1 MSDTVK
7 INQLEVENVKR
18 IRAVQITPAEN
29 GLTIIGGDNNQGKTS
44 VLDSILWALGGD
56 RYRPSNPTRDGS
68 NIPPTIRIELSNN
81 IIVERAG
88 KNSALKVIDAEGRR
102 GGQQLLNEFIAELA
116 LNLPKFI
123 ESSSKEKAAT
133 LLQIIGVG
141 DQLFQLEQDEQKAY
155 NQRHTLG
162 QVVQRKKK
170 FAEELTSYPDA
181 PDALISVTE
190 LIQKQQS
197 ILARNGENQQKRA
210 QLTQLQSQHTLV
222 SSRIEAL
229 MSELNTLN
237 AQKNQLEADIATGQ
251 KTVAQLMDESTAEI
265 EASLANIET
274 TNNKVRANM
283 EKARAAQEAA
293 DLQEQYD
300 ALTEDIEKLRKAKT
314 DLLQGANLPLPG
326 LTVENG
332 ELLYNGQNWDCMS
345 GSEQLIVAT
354 SIVRKLNPKCGFV
367 LVDKLE
373 QFDLKT
379 LRAFGDWLKTQDLQV
394 IATRVSTGDECSI
407 LIEDGYSV
415 APTPK
420 TPAAPTW
427 QAGVF

>member
-155 NQRHTLG
+155 NQRHALG

-170 FAEELTSYPDA
+170 FAEELISYPDA
-181 PDALISVTE
+181 PDALISITE

-237 AQKNQLEADIATGQ
+237 TQKSQLEADIATGQ
-251 KTVAQLMDESTAEI
+251 KTVSQLMDESTAEI

-283 EKARAAQEAA
+283 EKARAAQEAV
-293 DLQEQYD
+293 DLQAQYD
-300 ALTEDIEKLRKAKT
+300 ALTADIEQLRKAKT

-379 LRAFGDWLKTQDLQV
+379 LKAFCDWLKTQDLQV

-415 APTPK
+415 APAPKAPPTPS
-420 TPAAPTW
+420 W

>member
-170 FAEELTSYPDA
+170 FAEELISYPDA
-181 PDALISVTE
+181 PDSLISVTE

-237 AQKNQLEADIATGQ
+237 TQKSQLEADIATGQ
-251 KTVAQLMDESTAEI
+251 KTVSQLMDESTAEI

-283 EKARAAQEAA
+283 EKARAAQEAV
-293 DLQEQYD
+293 DLQAQYD
-300 ALTEDIEKLRKAKT
+300 ALTADIEQLRKAKT

-379 LRAFGDWLKTQDLQV
+379 LKTFGDWLKTQDLQV

-415 APTPK
+415 APAPKAPPTPS
-420 TPAAPTW
+420 W